1 MFKNITVDIWGHI
14 WETFRSGLRCSSIF
28 MSLTYSFDSLPP
40 EQESESSGQY
50 LSLLRL
56 CPLDS
61 RGWMLY
67 SMLEKG
73 HMSANVWGRRWLGRR
88 WRDRYR
94 EIQRVICPSP
104 HLWEPGIIVCMTGPQ
119 PPVGVIYMKPSL
131 LAISTQGT
139 NETAASQ
146 PDSQTMMKAAR
157 THLWLSRGRREK

>member
-1 MFKNITVDIWGHI
+1 MRIHLGNLCSV
-14 WETFRSGLRCSSIF
+14 LRCSSIF

-61 RGWMLY
+61 CGWMLY
-67 SMLEKG
+67 SVLEKG
-73 HMSANVWGRRWLGRR
+73 HMSANMWGRRRLGRR

-94 EIQRVICPSP
+94 EIQRVISPSP

-146 PDSQTMMKAAR
+146 PASRTAR
-157 THLWLSRGRREK
+157 QW